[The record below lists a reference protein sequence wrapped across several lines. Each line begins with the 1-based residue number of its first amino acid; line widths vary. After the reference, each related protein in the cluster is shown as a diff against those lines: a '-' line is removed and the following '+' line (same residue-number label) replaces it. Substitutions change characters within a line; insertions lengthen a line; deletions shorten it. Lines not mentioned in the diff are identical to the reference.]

1 MAGFSNLFGGLSEA
15 HCTWFERGG
24 DQATATVLCKTETLL
39 DSTSGSRSTDFKMAL
54 SALTLKTAYTFCPDG
69 LS

>member
-1 MAGFSNLFGGLSEA
+1 MAGFSNLFCGLSEA

-39 DSTSGSRSTDFKMAL
+39 DSKSGSRSTDFKMAL
-54 SALTLKTAYTFCPDG
+54 SALTLKTAYTSCPDR